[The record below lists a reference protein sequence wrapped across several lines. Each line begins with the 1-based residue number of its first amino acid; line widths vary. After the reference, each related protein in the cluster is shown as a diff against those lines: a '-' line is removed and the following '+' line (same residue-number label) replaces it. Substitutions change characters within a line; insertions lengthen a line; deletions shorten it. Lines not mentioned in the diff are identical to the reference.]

1 MAARMKD
8 ASRPAYR
15 ARSEPGESASRSEL
29 ITAARFPRVSSAAA
43 AARAGGLALSTEYR
57 EQQIPTKHFVAS

>member
-43 AARAGGLALSTEYR
+43 ARAGGLALSTEYR